1 MVHVSTE
8 LSLEPV
14 DGSTIA
20 GALYAFLVLDA
31 DNDIIEPNEEGHTLM
46 QRLVVYTEG
55 GRLIFT
61 LIYTFHASKK

>member
-31 DNDIIEPNEEGHTLM
+31 DNDIIEPNEKGHTLM
-46 QRLVVYTEG
+46 QRLVVYTDG
-55 GRLIFT
+55 GRLVFT
-61 LIYTFHASKK
+61 FYTFHESSK